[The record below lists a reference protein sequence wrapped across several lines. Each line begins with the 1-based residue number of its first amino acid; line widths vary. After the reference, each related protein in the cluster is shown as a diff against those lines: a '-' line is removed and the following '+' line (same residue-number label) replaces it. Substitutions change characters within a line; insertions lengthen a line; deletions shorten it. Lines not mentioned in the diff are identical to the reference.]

1 MAVNITLAPGDD
13 LFRVAAE
20 YYLDATAW
28 TLIAR
33 ANNLWD
39 PLIQTDLVVTVPDYN
54 QARANEGSLAS
65 V

>member
-1 MAVNITLAPGDD
+1 MSIINLSLAPGDD

-20 YYLDATAW
+20 YYNDPTAW

-33 ANNLWD
+33 ANGLWD
-39 PLIQTDLVVTVPDYN
+39 PLIQTDIVVTIPDYN
-54 QARANEGSLAS
+54 ASRANGGSL